1 MSNARQGGREDE
13 EANQRCPVQSGEE
26 GGGGEGAVCC
36 IGGYLKVTN
45 TNIVEQLSLS
55 LSLVLSM
62 NERGTLLHWM
72 ELKTNIDTGSANPL
86 LLSTDQFCVSLSPLL
101 SSDNKARSFLYT
113 FVQSVCLSPC

>member
-55 LSLVLSM
+55 LS
-62 NERGTLLHWM
+62 R
-72 ELKTNIDTGSANPL
+72 A
-86 LLSTDQFCVSLSPLL
+86 
-101 SSDNKARSFLYT
+101 LYE
-113 FVQSVCLSPC
+113 